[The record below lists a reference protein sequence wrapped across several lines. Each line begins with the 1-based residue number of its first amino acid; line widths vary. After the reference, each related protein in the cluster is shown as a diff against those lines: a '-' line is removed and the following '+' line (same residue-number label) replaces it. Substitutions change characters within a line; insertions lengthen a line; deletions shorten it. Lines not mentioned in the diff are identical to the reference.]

1 MVVEVSITVTEDME
15 AVVEVAVEAGG
26 CRELA
31 GEVAE
36 VAEEEEGEEEEATR
50 VVVTA
55 GGEGEVSDTE

>member
-1 MVVEVSITVTEDME
+1 MVAEVSITVTEDME

-31 GEVAE
+31 GVVAE
-36 VAEEEEGEEEEATR
+36 VEEEGEEGEGEATR
-50 VVVTA
+50 VEVTA